1 MNKYLC
7 TTRQACRIRKSYQEK
22 GKGKNRHIIIIII
35 TTTIIVMII
44 VMDLFD
50 RKKAG
55 EGKLGGEE
63 KRGGGFVPE
72 EGERSAVSC
81 KPAHLTPTTTVQ

>member
-22 GKGKNRHIIIIII
+22 GKGKNRHIIIIIIIIII

-63 KRGGGFVPE
+63 KRGGVCARG
-72 EGERSAVSC
+72 GGTISS
-81 KPAHLTPTTTVQ
+81 